1 MLFDP
6 EDFKDKSDQL
16 TIARHRLNEEQLFD
30 YAKMASSIRKEI
42 SQKVSELSEQDRVHI
57 PKEDNQILP
66 ESFSRLDF
74 NPSHPTRKRRSLRQL
89 NSKER
94 LHIAKLAASKS
105 RTSIEIAELYNV
117 KVQVVYDLVK
127 DSKKKQ
133 GYFIKKKEVELRN
146 S

>member
-1 MLFDP
+1 MP
-6 EDFKDKSDQL
+6 EC
-16 TIARHRLNEEQLFD
+16 
-30 YAKMASSIRKEI
+30 
-42 SQKVSELSEQDRVHI
+42 
-57 PKEDNQILP
+57 
-66 ESFSRLDF
+66 FSRLDS
-74 NPSHPTRKRRSLRQL
+74 NPSHPNRKRRSLRQL

-94 LHIAKLAASKS
+94 LQIAKLAASKS

-133 GYFIKKKEVELRN
+133 AYFIMKKEVELRN